1 MQRYN
6 KLLVAVIGA
15 VATFFGLEIGE
26 EAVAQISAAVTA
38 LLVWAVPNRA

>member
-15 VATFFGLEIGE
+15 VATFFGLELGE
-26 EAVAQISAAVTA
+26 EAVVQLAAAGTA
-38 LLVWAVPNRA
+38 LLVWVVPNRA